1 MNFYEKTNFYP
12 LLFILFLGCPLNS
25 MWFKKMPK
33 VKFSKAKTFMSLA
46 ATLAT
51 IKIKNEKFPNVTN
64 QRIGIAKQANKEIE
78 ISEIGCLSD
87 ALLSQMHS
95 QAKEIS
101 ISYPKQS
108 EKVAAV
114 ITKILEKEREL
125 TKDYYVLYH
134 GQKGSF
140 RVLQDFS
147 TKLMNESIFETEK
160 NTDFILLRDPQIF
173 SQQLPQSAKIFL
185 SNNEPEIHD
194 FDEWDEQKDIRK
206 HLLSVNLSLFG
217 NTTKKGILGGECTLD
232 YFLTNDS
239 MLKNP
244 SKKLLENFFTTH
256 NISQIYLPEIILLQE
271 NLTSHGNLIQIC
283 IPKKDIDFYA
293 YTSYPAGIPA
303 EWPLSDILDN
313 YPSQTN
319 LINNHYLQARIV
331 LSSGILNPN
340 SGVKM
345 YQYSLA
351 DEEDL
356 SSYNTKLETL
366 VSEIV
371 RPEKFKK
378 EKAAVQAKYAYLKD
392 EADVEYAEW
401 KKSRKQ

>member
-1 MNFYEKTNFYP
+1 
-12 LLFILFLGCPLNS
+12 
-25 MWFKKMPK
+25 
-33 VKFSKAKTFMSLA
+33 
-46 ATLAT
+46 
-51 IKIKNEKFPNVTN
+51 
-64 QRIGIAKQANKEIE
+64 
-78 ISEIGCLSD
+78 
-87 ALLSQMHS
+87 
-95 QAKEIS
+95 
-101 ISYPKQS
+101 
-108 EKVAAV
+108 
-114 ITKILEKEREL
+114 
-125 TKDYYVLYH
+125 
-134 GQKGSF
+134 
-140 RVLQDFS
+140 
-147 TKLMNESIFETEK
+147 
-160 NTDFILLRDPQIF
+160 
-173 SQQLPQSAKIFL
+173 
-185 SNNEPEIHD
+185 
-194 FDEWDEQKDIRK
+194 
-206 HLLSVNLSLFG
+206 
-217 NTTKKGILGGECTLD
+217 
-232 YFLTNDS
+232 

-351 DEEDL
+351 DEKAL
-356 SSYNTKLETL
+356 SSYGKKLKTL
-366 VSEIV
+366 ASELGSEIV

-392 EADVEYAEW
+392 EIDAEYAEW
-401 KKSRKQ
+401 KKNRKKV